1 MIQSHS
7 FEVEPHFAEKLAVW
21 ASQADF
27 GFCFRGS
34 GWGAH
39 IDFSFETF
47 AGSGIEKCY
56 SGSLD
61 KAFDFVANSKRF
73 IVAHLSY
80 ELKDELENLSS
91 KHADYVGFSPLQL
104 TIPEWIIFLNDSK
117 AKVIWNSDVHD
128 LHEASQLIST
138 IERLDF
144 ECRNRKSNPVK
155 KNQNDKSD
163 YLKNLE
169 KVKGHIQKGDIYQAN
184 LCQQFYW
191 TDVDIDG
198 AKLFNKGFQQN
209 PNPFSVYYKSEGK
222 EALCFSP
229 ERFLTIN
236 DRKVV
241 SQPMKGTS
249 ARSNDPDLD
258 LMNLT
263 ALKNSEKDRREN
275 VMIVDMVRNDLSHLS
290 VPGSVHV
297 PELYKIESYKK
308 VHQMYSTVSAML
320 LPDVNPFAALVKAF
334 PMGSMTGA
342 PKVRAM
348 QIIEEVEWSKRG
360 LFSGSIGFIT
370 PDLSM
375 DFNVV
380 IRSLL
385 YNAETRFLSCH
396 AGGGITDLS
405 DPEAEFEETLV
416 KAGPMF
422 QLVEEF
428 V

>member
-1 MIQSHS
+1 LIQSHS
-7 FEVEPHFAEKLAVW
+7 FEVGPQFAEKLAVW
-21 ASQADF
+21 ASQSDF

-47 AGSGIEKCY
+47 AGCGIEKCY

-61 KAFDFVANSKRF
+61 KAFEFVANSRRF
-73 IVAHLSY
+73 IIAHLSY
-80 ELKDELENLSS
+80 ELKDELEDLSS
-91 KHADYVGFSPLQL
+91 KHVDNIGFNPLQL
-104 TIPEWIIFLNDSK
+104 TIPEWIIILNDSK
-117 AKVIWNSDVHD
+117 SKVIWNSDFHD
-128 LHEASQLIST
+128 LDSASRLIST
-138 IERLDF
+138 IESIKVERPSHNILG
-144 ECRNRKSNPVK
+144 VT
-155 KNQNDKSD
+155 KNQIEKTD
-163 YLKNLE
+163 YIKNLE
-169 KVKGHIQKGDIYQAN
+169 KVKHHIQNGDIYQAN

-198 AKLFNKGFQQN
+198 ASLFNKGFQQN
-209 PNPFSVYYKSEGK
+209 PNPFSAYYKSEGK
-222 EALCFSP
+222 EVLCFSP

-249 ARSNDPDLD
+249 ARSNDPHLD
-258 LMNLT
+258 LINLT
-263 ALKNSEKDRREN
+263 TLKNSEKDRREN
-275 VMIVDMVRNDLSHLS
+275 VMIVDMVRNDLSHFS

-308 VHQMYSTVSAML
+308 VHQMYSTVSARL
-320 LPDVNPFAALVKAF
+320 LPDANPFAALVKAF

-385 YNAETRFLSCH
+385 YNRENRFLSCH

-405 DPEAEFEETLV
+405 DPEAEYLETLV
-416 KAGPMF
+416 KAGPLF